1 MSDSLSK
8 LSKSINRESTPIS
21 VNLPGIKLE
30 AAGSLL
36 NAIPEVDRTVKKLA
50 NKINKAV
57 DKVKSAIQ
65 TAYCIGSVATDP
77 SLWLGMINTMAATA
91 SAVASNIAKR
101 FSDMIKGQITQTLAQ
116 VSTTVNKAISSVT
129 GYINALASFVNSL
142 QSVLDALSNFS
153 LNIKLD
159 AELEWEDFKIQEDC
173 EYMFAMM
180 AACLFNKLGG
190 NKLLEFEK
198 KVSTQIDNL
207 GNSITDAVANSLS
220 DVDNM
225 SNFLEHQ
232 QYHLEKADKQVQGVA
247 NLINGASS
255 KQKESNVSINAR
267 VKLSVAQAEAE
278 NENKTASAPI
288 TGNTL
293 SQLRDAIQKK
303 RNK

>member
-1 MSDSLSK
+1 MSSSLSN

-36 NAIPEVDRTVKKLA
+36 NVIPEVDRTVKKLA
-50 NKINKAV
+50 NKINKTV

-65 TAYCIGSVATDP
+65 TAYCIGSVVTDP

-91 SAVASNIAKR
+91 TAVAANVAKR
-101 FSDMIKGQITQTLAQ
+101 FSDMIKGQITQTLSQ
-116 VSTTVNKAISSVT
+116 ISTTVNKAISSVT
-129 GYINALASFVNSL
+129 GYINSLANFVNSL

-198 KVSTQIDNL
+198 KVSTQIDNM
-207 GNSITDAVANSLS
+207 GNSITEAVANSLS

-225 SNFLEHQ
+225 SNFLEQ
-232 QYHLEKADKQVQGVA
+232 QQFHLEKANKQMQGVA
-247 NLINGASS
+247 NLINGASG
-255 KQKESNVSINAR
+255 KQKESSISITAR
-267 VKLSVAQAEAE
+267 VKTAAKKAEAE
-278 NENKTASAPI
+278 QPTQSAPI

-293 SQLRDAIQKK
+293 SEIRNSIQRKQK
-303 RNK
+303 